1 MKRIILVFFIILLSS
16 CSYFE
21 KKKVYTNDIV
31 EEELQAINWKDVD
44 QYPSFDACENLSNTF
59 NKKQCFEKTLRD
71 CVNTYLSKQNIIVT
85 KDVEDTIKL
94 KININ
99 HIGKLSIKMIKINDE
114 VKLQIPKID
123 SLLRHSFDSLP
134 KIYPAIK
141 RGQQVETEFVLPIV
155 VKIN

>member
-1 MKRIILVFFIILLSS
+1 MKQIIIFSFIIFLSS
-16 CSYFE
+16 CNYFE
-21 KKKVYTNDIV
+21 KKKVYSDDIV
-31 EEELQAINWKDVD
+31 EEELQTINWKDVD
-44 QYPSFDACENLSNTF
+44 QYPSFDACENLSNTL

-71 CVNTYLSKQNIIVT
+71 CVNNYLSKQNIVVT
-85 KDVEDTIKL
+85 EDIEDTILL

-99 HIGKLSIKMIKINDE
+99 HSGKLSIKSININDE
-114 VKLQIPKID
+114 IKLQIPKID